1 MHQTWTGDSF
11 HIYFICFNAIL
22 PYHPALTLS
31 HRVQKTVLY
40 ICVSLLSHIQGYHYH
55 LSKFH
60 IYVLV
65 YCIGVFLCGLL
76 YSVYFKRTVQFRNI
90 YMIDI
95 IYMCLSLYIYIISLL
110 KRLYPIAAQSLK
122 NPHALWETWLP
133 SLDWED
139 PLEEGMATHSSVL
152 AWRFP
157 MDREAWWAAVPGVA
171 E

>member
-1 MHQTWTGDSF
+1 M
-11 HIYFICFNAIL
+11 
-22 PYHPALTLS
+22 
-31 HRVQKTVLY
+31 
-40 ICVSLLSHIQGYHYH
+40 
-55 LSKFH
+55 
-60 IYVLV
+60 LV

-139 PLEEGMATHSSVL
+139 PLEEGMATQSSIL
-152 AWRFP
+152 GWRI
-157 MDREAWWAAVPGVA
+157 PGMGEPGELLSMGSHRV
-171 E
+171 EHD